1 MSQLSVPTARRLAR
15 GAAALAICAAFLTA
29 CGGNNSTDTQ
39 ASANSGSGSS
49 SGGQALTATEADF
62 SITLDKDKL
71 TAGTYDIKVV
81 NKGHAT
87 HDLVVEKDG
96 KDIGQSDTVAPGKS
110 TTLTVTLASGNY
122 VLFCNIGNHRA
133 MGMETTVS
141 VS

>member
-71 TAGTYDIKVV
+71 TAGTYDITVV

-96 KDIGQSDTVAPGKS
+96 KDIGQSDTVAPGNS

>member
-29 CGGNNSTDTQ
+29 CGGSDSADTQ
-39 ASANSGSGSS
+39 ASTKSGSS

-71 TAGTYDIKVV
+71 TAGTYDIDVV

-87 HDLVVEKDG
+87 HDLVVAKDG
-96 KDIGQSDTVAPGKS
+96 KNIGQSDTVGPGKS
-110 TTLTVTLASGNY
+110 TTLNVTLESGDY
-122 VLFCNIGNHRA
+122 VFYCSIGNHRA

>member
-1 MSQLSVPTARRLAR
+1 VSQLSVPTARRLAR

-29 CGGNNSTDTQ
+29 CGASDSADTQ
-39 ASANSGSGSS
+39 ASTKSGSS

-71 TAGTYDIKVV
+71 TAGTYDIDVV

-87 HDLVVEKDG
+87 HDLVVAKDG
-96 KDIGQSDTVAPGKS
+96 KNIGQSDTVGPGKS
-110 TTLTVTLASGNY
+110 TTLTVTLESGDY
-122 VLFCNIGNHRA
+122 VFYCSIGNHRA

>member
-1 MSQLSVPTARRLAR
+1 VSQLFVPTARRLAR

-29 CGGNNSTDTQ
+29 CGGNDSSGSQ
-39 ASANSGSGSS
+39 AAKSGSS
-49 SGGQALTATEADF
+49 SGGLTITATEADF
-62 SITLDKDKL
+62 SITLDEDKL
-71 TAGTYDIKVV
+71 SAGTYDIDVV

-96 KDIGQSDTVAPGKS
+96 KNIGQSDTVGPGKS
-110 TTLTVTLASGNY
+110 TTLTVTLQAGDY
-122 VLFCNIGNHRA
+122 VFYCSIGNHRS